1 MLFALCV
8 VRGFKAR
15 LFQGS
20 SSKVDSEAGTKMHQ
34 ASSPATTKPNPSRG
48 ARLLLGN
55 YGLVL
60 GAWSPPA
67 QHSPTPGPQG
77 CVDCSQL
84 APSLCQEP
92 FSFILK
98 TPSVLKGK

>member
-1 MLFALCV
+1 
-8 VRGFKAR
+8 
-15 LFQGS
+15 
-20 SSKVDSEAGTKMHQ
+20 MHQ

-55 YGLVL
+55 YVLVL
-60 GAWSPPA
+60 GAWSPPLP
-67 QHSPTPGPQG
+67 SPPPHPGPQG